1 MYYTA
6 IARISKESNGGD
18 FAQVRVGNIPN
29 WGLAGDL
36 RQ

>member
-29 WGLAGDL
+29 WGLAGEL
-36 RQ
+36 RD

>member
-6 IARISKESNGGD
+6 IAIILKESNGGI
-18 FAQVRVGNIPN
+18 FAQARVGNIPN
-29 WGLAGDL
+29 WGLAGEL

>member
-6 IARISKESNGGD
+6 IARILKESNGGV

-29 WGLAGDL
+29 WGLADEL
-36 RQ
+36 RH